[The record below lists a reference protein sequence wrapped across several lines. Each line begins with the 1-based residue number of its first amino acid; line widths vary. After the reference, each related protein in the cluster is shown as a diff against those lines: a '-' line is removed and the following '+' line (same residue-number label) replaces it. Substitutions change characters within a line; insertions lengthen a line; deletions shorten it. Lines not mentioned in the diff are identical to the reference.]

1 MPKIPRDISGRELAE
16 LLKKYGYEINRKTG
30 SHFLLTTIHYSLT
43 TNLTGKPAN
52 RLTKKEVLIIVIVN

>member
-1 MPKIPRDISGRELAE
+1 VPKIPRDISGRELAE

-43 TNLTGKPAN
+43 TNLTG
-52 RLTKKEVLIIVIVN
+52 RLVNWLIKKEVVIVVIVK